1 MIRSLYTASTGMQA
15 QELSIDVIA
24 HNLANVNTT
33 GFKKSRAEFQDLFY
47 QQLRAAGTPTGDGG
61 TVPVGIQIGQGARPV
76 ATATQFSEG
85 DLLNTGNPTD
95 LAIEG
100 RGFFRVLKPDGQ
112 IGFTRAGNLKTD
124 AEGRLVTADG
134 FPLDPPVTIPA
145 DAVEVAISPDGLVA
159 VRQSDQPEP
168 VEVGTIELATFVNP
182 GGLEAQGRGLFA
194 QTAASGEPQQDKPGA
209 PGFGTLSQGFIEASN
224 VKVVEEMIALIS
236 SQRAYEVNS
245 KVIQA
250 ADQMLRQATNV
261 R

>member
-47 QQLRAAGTPTGDGG
+47 QTLRAAGTPTSDGG
-61 TVPVGIQIGQGARPV
+61 QVPSAVAVGQGTRPV

-95 LAIEG
+95 VAIEG
-100 RGFFRVLKPDGQ
+100 RGFFRVLRPDGQ
-112 IGFTRAGNLKTD
+112 VVYTRAGNLKTD
-124 AEGRLVTADG
+124 GEGRLVTADG
-134 FPLDPPVTIPA
+134 FPLDPPVTIPT
-145 DAVEVAISPDGLVA
+145 DALELTVSPEGLVT
-159 VRQSDQPEP
+159 VRQADQAEP
-168 VEVGTIELATFVNP
+168 VEVGSIELTTFVNP
-182 GGLEAQGRGLFA
+182 GGLHALGRGLFQ
-194 QTAASGEPQQDKPGA
+194 QTAASGEPQDGAPGA
-209 PGFGTLSQGFIEASN
+209 PGFGTLAQGFTEASN
-224 VKVVEEMIALIS
+224 VKVVEEMIGLIS
-236 SQRAYEVNS
+236 AQRAYEVNS

-250 ADQMLRQATNV
+250 ADQMLRQATSV

>member
-47 QQLRAAGTPTGDGG
+47 QTLRAAGTPTSDGG
-61 TVPVGIQIGQGARPV
+61 QVPSAVAIGQGTRPV
-76 ATATQFSEG
+76 ATATQFSGG

-95 LAIEG
+95 VAIEG
-100 RGFFRVLKPDGQ
+100 RGFFRVMRPDGQ
-112 IGFTRAGNLKTD
+112 VVYTRAGNLKTD

-134 FPLDPPVTIPA
+134 FPLDPPVTIPT
-145 DAVEVAISPDGLVA
+145 DAVELTISAEGLVT
-159 VRQSDQPEP
+159 VRQADQADP
-168 VEVGTIELATFVNP
+168 VEVGNIELSTFVNP
-182 GGLEAQGRGLFA
+182 GGLQALGRGLFQ
-194 QTAASGEPQQDKPGA
+194 QTAASGEPQDGAPGQ
-209 PGFGTLSQGFIEASN
+209 PGFGTLAQGFTESSN
-224 VKVVEEMIALIS
+224 VKVVEEMIGLIS
-236 SQRAYEVNS
+236 AQRAYEVNS

-250 ADQMLRQATNV
+250 ADQMLRQATSV